1 MDVADDGARLAAD
14 LAARLAELT
23 FADLDQGGVTARL
36 VDASVAWAQQQGW
49 RAYRRAASVV
59 PLPPPL
65 QHRQSV
71 LDVACARPDAPPVVI
86 EVDHTDRKRTVEKLA
101 AEARAGRVAIW
112 VRWGTGRFTA
122 PPAPVHL
129 VTLEVVRRPGAR
141 FSYPA
146 VEPPPAP
153 RHSGAAPHTG
163 EPQLLPLPGE

>member
-23 FADLDQGGVTARL
+23 FADLDQQQVTGQL
-36 VDASVAWAQQQGW
+36 VDAAVAWARGHGW

-86 EVDHTDRKRTVEKLA
+86 EVDHTDRKRTVEKLL

-112 VRWGTGRFTA
+112 IRWGTGRFA
-122 PPAPVHL
+122 IPPAPVHL

-141 FSYPA
+141 FSRSPA
-146 VEPPPAP
+146 ADPPPPP
-153 RHSGAAPHTG
+153 RHSGTAAVAG
-163 EPQLLPLPGE
+163 EAPPLPLP